1 MKNEKSNSQPQNQG
15 KDFEVLGAKF
25 SPYQEN
31 TYGEGEDE
39 FKGFRTRK
47 DYILDSLQRY
57 WENCKVMMMSSLG
70 HMRSPVT
77 IIVMILLIAIY
88 ILLGWAGS
96 IEFQY
101 YNINIEQYITT
112 NLDIIVNAVLGYF
125 FGPVTCA
132 IGVALCTIVRMIVKL
147 QRFYAIYF
155 ICATVAG
162 FLHGWLLYRHKTMWF
177 GTRFRGFY
185 TDLLSKVA
193 STRFAVSTFINVL
206 LMAILYKIM
215 YDYPF
220 NEYLLHY
227 SKGGFEPLTSL
238 YGFFSVFIVSLIFE
252 TLIVYIALV
261 VINFIISRAFP
272 SQFDE
277 PTIIVN
283 ESGEIINPDEDNL
296 F

>member
-1 MKNEKSNSQPQNQG
+1 MKKEKDNSQPQNY
-15 KDFEVLGAKF
+15 ETENETLGAKF

-31 TYGEGEDE
+31 SYGDGEED
-39 FKGFRTRK
+39 FQGFRTRK
-47 DYILDSLQRY
+47 DYIIDSLQRY
-57 WENCKVMMMSSLG
+57 WENCKVMMMSSLS

-77 IIVMILLIAIY
+77 IIVIIFLIALY

-96 IEFQY
+96 VDFKY
-101 YNINIEQYITT
+101 YNINVEQAITT
-112 NLDIIVNAVLGYF
+112 NLDITINAILGYF

-162 FLHGWLLYRHKTMWF
+162 FLHGWLLYRHKAMWF

-185 TDLLSKVA
+185 TDLLAKV
-193 STRFAVSTFINVL
+193 SLTRFSISTFVNVL

-215 YDYPF
+215 YDYPIYD
-220 NEYLLHY
+220 YLLHY
-227 SKGGFEPLTSL
+227 SKGGVEPLTSL
-238 YGFFSVFIVSLIFE
+238 YGFFSVFVVSMLFE
-252 TLIVYIALV
+252 ILIVYVALV
-261 VINFIISRAFP
+261 VINFIVSKAFP

-277 PTIIVN
+277 PSLIVN
-283 ESGEIINPDEDNL
+283 EEGEIINPDDEDMY
-296 F
+296 